1 MHTIAIVKEVCY
13 FKSAK
18 IADHRFIQRLKRWIK
33 FTKLLKK
40 ILSGKFYLKVGYK
53 KKK

>member
-18 IADHRFIQRLKRWIK
+18 IADHRFIQRLKDGLNLQNCSK
-33 FTKLLKK
+33 
-40 ILSGKFYLKVGYK
+40 KFYPENFI
-53 KKK
+53 